1 MNLLVVIGI
10 AVGLAMDTFAVALGA
25 SASLGRVTGR
35 QVFRFAFH
43 FGLFQ
48 AVMPIIGWLAGR
60 GLETYIHAWDHLV
73 AFGLLAFIGSKAI
86 VAALRGS
93 LASQGDADGSAERE
107 GNESRAGNVGR
118 VAPGPPLFPDSDAPS
133 GLRRAKGD
141 PPYNRA
147 PTPVLD
153 DQGARPASRSD
164 AKAPSEAHAWPGPGD
179 VRRADPTRGWTL
191 LVLSVATSIDALAVG
206 LTLGVLAG
214 GRSGGVGIWLAVL
227 IIGLITA
234 ALTTLGMHLGSR
246 LGSLLGRRF
255 SRVTEIVGGLVLIG
269 IGLKILLEHVAA

>member
-1 MNLLVVIGI
+1 MNILVVIGI

-48 AVMPIIGWLAGR
+48 AVMPIVGWLAGR

-93 LASQGDADGSAERE
+93 LASQGDA
-107 GNESRAGNVGR
+107 
-118 VAPGPPLFPDSDAPS
+118 
-133 GLRRAKGD
+133 
-141 PPYNRA
+141 
-147 PTPVLD
+147 
-153 DQGARPASRSD
+153 
-164 AKAPSEAHAWPGPGD
+164 KAPSEAHAWPGPGET
-179 VRRADPTRGWTL
+179 RRQDPTRGWTL

-206 LTLGVLAG
+206 LTLGVLAAG
-214 GRSGGVGIWLAVL
+214 KGGVGIWLAVL
-227 IIGLITA
+227 IIGLVTA
-234 ALTTLGMHLGSR
+234 ALTTLGMHLGSK
-246 LGSLLGRRF
+246 LGTLLGKRF